1 MFSKIIL
8 FYFLFEYIVSN
19 NTKNK
24 VEDLFDGLYSNDIYS
39 GYLDTDTPENSL
51 FYIYTPSQ
59 TNPDTDPLLLWLN
72 GGPGCSSLIG
82 FLTEIG
88 PVISPL
94 YSFKWK
100 VNEYS
105 WNKNLNVLY
114 IESPAGVGFTESI
127 PSPIYDNETT
137 VAKSLRIALENF
149 FTLFELNGRDFYI
162 SGESY
167 AGVYIPYLTMEI
179 INSSSNINLK
189 GILIGNPLTFFPT
202 DAERSVVEFG
212 YSHGII
218 SKESFEDFENKC
230 YHLPLE
236 GIYNNKNNYTINDNE
251 IEPKNVTH
259 KCNEIRQTISDS
271 FQGLDNYGIYRPCP
285 KGIYNKNHNN
295 LNYDKLSYKYSIL
308 HNLHNFK
315 KQIKNNSNKKINNE
329 EEELEIDILQGYC
342 DNDNA
347 IDILL
352 NNETIK
358 IKLAVNN
365 KTKNWTQCSDI
376 NYTLHESI
384 EFYETFLPQHKDNLK
399 VWIMSGDTD
408 GVLPTLGT
416 LRWINYLNS
425 SVSSDWE
432 QYKDENNQVCGM
444 KISYE
449 NGLTL
454 ITAKGAGHMIPQD
467 KPKIAEIIKNLFI
480 KS

>member
-1 MFSKIIL
+1 MNTKIIF
-8 FYFLFEYIVSN
+8 FYFLFIYIVSE

-39 GYLDTDTPENSL
+39 GYLDTDTPDNSL

-114 IESPAGVGFTESI
+114 IESPAGVGFTKSI
-127 PSPIYDNETT
+127 PDPVYDEEEK
-137 VAKSLRIALENF
+137 VAKSLRYALENF
-149 FTLFELNGRDFYI
+149 FILFSSELAGRDFYI

-167 AGVYIPYLTMEI
+167 AGVYIPYLTIEI
-179 INSSSNINLK
+179 LNSTSEINLK
-189 GILIGNPLTFFPT
+189 GILIGNPLTYFPT

-236 GIYNNKNNYTINDNE
+236 GIYNSNKNNNTINDNE
-251 IEPKNVTH
+251 IEPRNVSH
-259 KCNEIRQTISDS
+259 KCNEIRQTISNC
-271 FQGLDNYGIYRPCP
+271 FQGLDNYGVYRPCP
-285 KGIYNKNHNN
+285 QGKYINQ
-295 LNYDKLSYKYSIL
+295 DKLSYKYSIL
-308 HNLHNFK
+308 QNLKNFK
-315 KQIKNNSNKKINNE
+315 KQNKKNSNKKIKNE

-342 DNDNA
+342 DSDNA

-352 NNETIK
+352 NNNTIK
-358 IKLAVNN
+358 KKLAVNVE
-365 KTKNWTQCSDI
+365 KNWTQCSNI

-384 EFYETFLPQHKDNLK
+384 SFYEQFLPEYKDKLK

-408 GVLPTLGT
+408 AVLPTLGT
-416 LRWINYLNS
+416 LRWIKHLNS

-432 QYKDENNQVCGM
+432 QYRDENNQVCGM

-467 KPKIAEIIKNLFI
+467 KPKIAEIIKDLFI

>member
-1 MFSKIIL
+1 MNTKIIF
-8 FYFLFEYIVSN
+8 FYFLFIYIVSE

-24 VEDLFDGLYSNDIYS
+24 VEDLFDGLYSYDIYS
-39 GYLDTDTPENSL
+39 GYIETETPKNSL

-94 YSFKWK
+94 YSFEWK

-114 IESPAGVGFTESI
+114 IESPAGVGFTKSI
-127 PSPIYDNETT
+127 PDPVYDEEEK
-137 VAKSLRIALENF
+137 VAKSLRYALENF
-149 FTLFELNGRDFYI
+149 FPLFSELSGREFYI
-162 SGESY
+162 AGESY

-179 INSSSNINLK
+179 LNSGSEINLK
-189 GILIGNPLTFFPT
+189 GILIGNPLTYFPT
-202 DAERSVVEFG
+202 DAERSDVEFG

-236 GIYNNKNNYTINDNE
+236 GIYNNNKNNNTINDNE
-251 IEPKNVTH
+251 IEPRNVSH
-259 KCNEIRQTISDS
+259 KCNEIRQTISNC

-285 KGIYNKNHNN
+285 QGKYNNN
-295 LNYDKLSYKYSIL
+295 RDKLSYKYSIL
-308 HNLHNFK
+308 HNLKNFK
-315 KQIKNNSNKKINNE
+315 KQNKKNSNKKIKNE

-342 DNDNA
+342 DSDNA

-352 NNETIK
+352 NNNTIK
-358 IKLAVNN
+358 KKLAVNVE
-365 KTKNWTQCSDI
+365 KNWTQCSNI

-384 EFYETFLPQHKDNLK
+384 SFYEQFLPLHKDNIK

-408 GVLPTLGT
+408 AVLPTLGT
-416 LRWINYLNS
+416 LRWIKHLNS

-432 QYKDENNQVCGM
+432 QYRDENNQVCGM